1 MKIKQDQYRLLGEN
15 VAKLRTDMMK
25 EQLATFK
32 SQLEEF
38 ARKHKVLKFLSS
50 SLDFIFN
57 YMIFGSVWF
66 VSLKRNFFFVPLVAE

>member
-1 MKIKQDQYRLLGEN
+1 MIPMKKINQDQYRLLGEN

-38 ARKHKVLKFLSS
+38 ARKHKVQFFFFFLLKFMYLF
-50 SLDFIFN
+50 L
-57 YMIFGSVWF
+57 
-66 VSLKRNFFFVPLVAE
+66 